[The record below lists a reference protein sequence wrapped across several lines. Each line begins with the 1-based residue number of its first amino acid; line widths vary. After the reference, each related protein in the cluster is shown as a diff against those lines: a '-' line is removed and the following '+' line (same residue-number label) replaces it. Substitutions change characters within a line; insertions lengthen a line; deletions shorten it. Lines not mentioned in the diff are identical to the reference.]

1 MILDRIKQAGQS
13 YLDEPQY
20 LTIRAK
26 PIAVGVCKAVK
37 HPVPQ
42 DIRELTHYERIKLNW
57 INPKRPSTI
66 PLSANPT
73 K

>member
-1 MILDRIKQAGQS
+1 MILDRIKQEGQR
-13 YLDEPQY
+13 YLDEAQY

-57 INPKRPSTI
+57 ITRKRHS
-66 PLSANPT
+66 
-73 K
+73 